1 MPLMQND
8 VHIETIAE
16 NSAVGSDGNL
26 SLTIRTQF
34 RVRGQ
39 GPFSVELFKSS
50 FTTQGMAS
58 AINGLATDVVN
69 ILEGYPG

>member
-1 MPLMQND
+1 MPLMQAD
-8 VHIETIAE
+8 IHIETIAE
-16 NSAVGSDGNL
+16 NSAIGADGNL
-26 SLTIRTQF
+26 TPTIRTQF

-50 FTTQGMAS
+50 FTTQGMAQQ
-58 AINGLATDVVN
+58 INGLATDVVN